1 VLFFILFAV
10 AGISDRASGGNAEIG
25 IDESA
30 MGRLYAWQAAWNM
43 GLDNPIFGV
52 GISNFYYNYFFY
64 STHWDGLNH
73 AVHSTWLG
81 VLAEIG
87 IIGFVVSGTFLT
99 QGFLWPIYLQLAL
112 VAALQHYFQTNL
124 DNVPLQ
130 KINNNGKLL

>member
-1 VLFFILFAV
+1 MRV
-10 AGISDRASGGNAEIG
+10 
-25 IDESA
+25 
-30 MGRLYAWQAAWNM
+30 
-43 GLDNPIFGV
+43 
-52 GISNFYYNYFFY
+52 
-64 STHWDGLNH
+64 
-73 AVHSTWLG
+73 AVH
-81 VLAEIG
+81 AAPAG